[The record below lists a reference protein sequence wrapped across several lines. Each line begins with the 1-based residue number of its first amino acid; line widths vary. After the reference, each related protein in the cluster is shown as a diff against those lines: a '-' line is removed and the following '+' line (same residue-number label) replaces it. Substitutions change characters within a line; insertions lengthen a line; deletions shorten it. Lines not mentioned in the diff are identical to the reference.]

1 MMKLSDYVVQFLKQ
15 KHVQDVFLLA
25 GGGIMHLLDSLA
37 KEDAIRKYYNL
48 HEQASGFAA
57 DGYAQYANRLG
68 VVFATTGP
76 GATNVVTALASAHID
91 STPLLVISGQV
102 RRDTITRVA
111 GVRQTGAQEV
121 GIIPIVASVTK
132 YAVTVMD
139 PTDIRYI
146 LERAVHTALHDRP
159 GAVWVDIPLD
169 VQAAEIDP
177 AALRGYVPKPVP
189 PAVDVED
196 LQEIAQMLAAAKRPV
211 ILVGTGVMLA
221 GARDA
226 FVRMV
231 NELHVPV
238 VTSRRARRLFHRGDD
253 RYFYGSAGMVAP
265 RYANYVLQ
273 NADFLL
279 VIGSGLRYYLT
290 AYNEANF
297 APHACK
303 AIVNIHPP
311 EIEKLH
317 MAVEKSVV
325 MDAGDFIA
333 AFSAICRICRLP
345 QWEQWIAYADAM
357 RAKYP
362 PLGEVAPHTD
372 GLTDG
377 YMVTACI
384 NQYAGAEDVF
394 VASPSA
400 FAYGYNVY
408 DLHDRQEY
416 ICHVGLGSMG
426 TGLPC
431 AIGACIAAGK
441 KRTILGEGDG
451 SLQHNIQE
459 LALLRE
465 YDLPIKIFI
474 DSNNG
479 YRQIHTMQQTH
490 FAGRFAG
497 CSPESGV
504 GMPNLRRIAEAYGL
518 DYYCIETAAQTEE
531 VVRRALADDAPAII
545 DMISSPVVEFVP
557 IIKSRIGADGKM
569 VSSRLEDLY
578 PFLPEEEQRRNME
591 LCMDMTEPA
600 RSEGV

>member
-1 MMKLSDYVVQFLKQ
+1 MKLSDYVVEFLRRRE
-15 KHVQDVFLLA
+15 VQDVFLLS

-37 KEDAIRKYYNL
+37 KEDRIHKYYNL

-57 DGYAQYANRLG
+57 DGYAQYANKLG

-76 GATNVVTALASAHID
+76 GATNVVTSLASAYID

-102 RRDTITRVA
+102 RRDTITTLA

-121 GIIPIVASVTK
+121 GIIPIVESVTK

-139 PTDIRYI
+139 PADIRYV
-146 LERAVHTALHDRP
+146 LERAVYTALHDRP
-159 GAVWVDIPLD
+159 GTVWVDIPLD

-177 AALRGYVPKPVP
+177 SSLRGYKPEEKAA
-189 PAVDVED
+189 AVNAED
-196 LQEIAQMLAAAKRPV
+196 LREIAAMLAAAKRPV
-211 ILVGTGVMLA
+211 ILAGTGVMLA
-221 GARDA
+221 GAREA
-226 FVRMV
+226 FVQMV
-231 NELHVPV
+231 NELQIPT
-238 VTSRRARRLFHRGDD
+238 VTSRRARRLFHRGSD

-290 AYNEANF
+290 AYNDENF
-297 APHACK
+297 APHARK
-303 AIVNIHPP
+303 VMVNIHAP
-311 EIEKLH
+311 EVKKLR
-317 MAVEKSVV
+317 MTVEKTII
-325 MDAGDFIA
+325 MDAGTFIA
-333 AFSAICRICRLP
+333 AFSDLCCTHKMPDWQR
-345 QWEQWIAYADAM
+345 WIAYADEM
-357 RAKYP
+357 REKYP
-362 PLGEVAPHTD
+362 ALSEVIPHAD

-377 YMVTACI
+377 YMVTKYI
-384 NQYAGAEDVF
+384 NQYAGTDDVY

-408 DLHDRQEY
+408 ELHDGQEY
-416 ICHVGLGSMG
+416 ICPVGLGSMG

-431 AIGACIAAGK
+431 AIGACIASGK

-459 LALLRE
+459 LALLRQ

-479 YRQIHTMQQTH
+479 YRQIYTMQQTH

-497 CSPESGV
+497 CTPESGV
-504 GMPNLRRIAEAYGL
+504 GMPNLRSIAEAYGL
-518 DYYCIETAAQTEE
+518 DYYEIVCADETKEI
-531 VVRRALADDAPAII
+531 VRRALADDVPAII
-545 DMISSPVVEFVP
+545 NMVSSPAVEFVP

-569 VSSRLEDLY
+569 ISSKLEDLY

-591 LCMDMTEPA
+591 HCRKMTESA
-600 RSEGV
+600 Q

>member
-1 MMKLSDYVVQFLKQ
+1 MKLSDYVVEFLRRRE
-15 KHVQDVFLLA
+15 VQDVFLLS

-37 KEDAIRKYYNL
+37 KEDRIHKYYNL

-57 DGYAQYANRLG
+57 DGYAQYANKLG

-76 GATNVVTALASAHID
+76 GATNVVTSLASAYID

-102 RRDTITRVA
+102 RRDTITTLA

-121 GIIPIVASVTK
+121 GIIPIVESVTK

-139 PTDIRYI
+139 PADIRYV
-146 LERAVHTALHDRP
+146 LERAVYIALHDRP
-159 GAVWVDIPLD
+159 GTVWVDIPLD
-169 VQAAEIDP
+169 VQAAEIEP
-177 AALRGYVPKPVP
+177 SSLRGYKPEEKAA
-189 PAVDVED
+189 AVNAED
-196 LQEIAQMLAAAKRPV
+196 LQEIAAMLAAAKRPV
-211 ILVGTGVMLA
+211 ILAGTGVILA
-221 GARDA
+221 GAREA
-226 FVRMV
+226 FVQMV
-231 NELHVPV
+231 NELQIPT
-238 VTSRRARRLFHRGDD
+238 VTSRRARRLFHRGGD

-290 AYNEANF
+290 AYNDENF
-297 APHACK
+297 APHARK
-303 AIVNIHPP
+303 VMVNIHAP
-311 EIEKLH
+311 EVEKLR
-317 MAVEKSVV
+317 MTVEKTII
-325 MDAGDFIA
+325 MDAGAFIA
-333 AFSAICRICRLP
+333 AFSDLFRTCKMP
-345 QWEQWIAYADAM
+345 DWQGWIAYADEM
-357 RAKYP
+357 REKYP
-362 PLGEVAPHTD
+362 ALSEVIPHAD

-377 YMVTACI
+377 YLVTKYI
-384 NQYAGAEDVF
+384 NQYAGTDDVY

-408 DLHDRQEY
+408 ELHDGQEY
-416 ICHVGLGSMG
+416 ICPVGLGSMG

-431 AIGACIAAGK
+431 AIGACIASGK

-459 LALLRE
+459 LALLRQ

-479 YRQIHTMQQTH
+479 YRQIYTMQQTH

-497 CSPESGV
+497 CTPESGV
-504 GMPNLRRIAEAYGL
+504 GMPNLRSIAEAYGL
-518 DYYCIETAAQTEE
+518 DYYEIVCADETEE
-531 VVRRALADDAPAII
+531 IVCRALADDVPAII
-545 DMISSPVVEFVP
+545 NMVSSPAVEFVP

-569 VSSRLEDLY
+569 ISSKLEDLY

-591 LCMDMTEPA
+591 RCRKMTESA
-600 RSEGV
+600 Q

>member
-1 MMKLSDYVVQFLKQ
+1 MKLSDYVVEFLRQ
-15 KHVQDVFLLA
+15 REVQDVFLLS

-37 KEDAIRKYYNL
+37 KEERIHKYYNL

-57 DGYAQYANRLG
+57 DGYSQYANKLG

-102 RRDTITRVA
+102 RRDTITTLH

-121 GIIPIVASVTK
+121 GIIPIVSSVTK
-132 YAVTVMD
+132 YAVTVME
-139 PTDIRYI
+139 PSEIRYVM
-146 LERAVHTALHDRP
+146 ERAVHTALHDRP

-169 VQAAEIDP
+169 LQAAEIDP
-177 AALRGYVPKPVP
+177 ESLRPYVPEVAAPS
-189 PAVDVED
+189 ADADE
-196 LQEIAQMLAAAKRPV
+196 LAEIAELLAEAKRPV
-211 ILVGTGVMLA
+211 ILAGTGVMLA

-226 FVRMV
+226 FVQMV
-231 NELHVPV
+231 NELRIPT
-238 VTSRRARRLFHRGDD
+238 VTSRRARRLFHRGND

-290 AYNEANF
+290 AYNEENF
-297 APHACK
+297 APHAK
-303 AIVNIHPP
+303 KVIVNIHAP
-311 EIEKLH
+311 EIEKLR
-317 MAVEKSVV
+317 MTVEKAVT
-325 MDAGDFIA
+325 MDAWAFIV
-333 AFSAICRICRLP
+333 AFSDFCRTRALP
-345 QWEQWIAYADAM
+345 TRVGWIAYADAM
-357 RAKYP
+357 REKYP
-362 PLGEVAPHTD
+362 PLAEVIPHAD

-377 YMVTACI
+377 YMVTQYI
-384 NQYAGAEDVF
+384 NEYAGADDVY

-408 DLHDRQEY
+408 ELHDGQDY
-416 ICHVGLGSMG
+416 ICPVGLGSMG

-459 LALLRE
+459 LALLRQ

-479 YRQIHTMQQTH
+479 YRQIYTMQQTH
-490 FAGRFAG
+490 FAGRLAG
-497 CSPESGV
+497 CTPESGV
-504 GMPNLRRIAEAYGL
+504 GMPNLRSIAEAYGL
-518 DYYCIETAAQTEE
+518 DYYEIAHADETEE
-531 VVRRALADDAPAII
+531 TVRCALADDTPAII
-545 DMISSPVVEFVP
+545 NMLSSPAVEFVP

-569 VSSRLEDLY
+569 ISSKLEDLY
-578 PFLPEEEQRRNME
+578 PFLSEEEQARNMA
-591 LCMDMTEPA
+591 LCREMTESD
-600 RSEGV
+600 R

>member
-1 MMKLSDYVVQFLKQ
+1 MKLSDYVVEFLRRRE
-15 KHVQDVFLLA
+15 VQDVFLLS

-37 KEDAIRKYYNL
+37 KEDRIHKYYNL

-57 DGYAQYANRLG
+57 DGYAQYANKLG

-76 GATNVVTALASAHID
+76 GATNVVTSLASAYID

-102 RRDTITRVA
+102 RRDTITTLA

-121 GIIPIVASVTK
+121 GIIPIVESVTK

-139 PTDIRYI
+139 PADIRYV
-146 LERAVHTALHDRP
+146 LERAVYTALHNRP
-159 GAVWVDIPLD
+159 GTVWVDIPLD

-177 AALRGYVPKPVP
+177 SSLRGYKPEEKAA
-189 PAVDVED
+189 AVNAED
-196 LQEIAQMLAAAKRPV
+196 LREIAAMLAAAKRPV
-211 ILVGTGVMLA
+211 ILAGTGVMLA
-221 GARDA
+221 GAREA
-226 FVRMV
+226 FVQMV
-231 NELHVPV
+231 NELQIPT
-238 VTSRRARRLFHRGDD
+238 VTSRRARRLFHRGGD

-265 RYANYVLQ
+265 RYAHYVLQ

-290 AYNEANF
+290 AYNDANF
-297 APHACK
+297 APHARK
-303 AIVNIHPP
+303 AIVNIHPS
-311 EIEKLH
+311 EIEKLG
-317 MAVEKSVV
+317 MTVDKAIV
-325 MDAGDFIA
+325 MDAVAFIA
-333 AFSAICRICRLP
+333 AFSDLCRMRKMP
-345 QWEQWIAYADAM
+345 DWQGWITYADEM
-357 RAKYP
+357 REKYP
-362 PLGEVAPHTD
+362 ALAEVIPHAD

-377 YMVTACI
+377 YMVTKYI
-384 NQYAGAEDVF
+384 NQYAGTDDVY

-408 DLHDRQEY
+408 ELHDGQEY
-416 ICHVGLGSMG
+416 ICPVGLGSMG

-431 AIGACIAAGK
+431 AIGACIASGK

-459 LALLRE
+459 LALLRQ

-479 YRQIHTMQQTH
+479 YRQIYTMQQTH

-497 CSPESGV
+497 CTPESGV
-504 GMPNLRRIAEAYGL
+504 GMPNLRSIAEAYGL
-518 DYYCIETAAQTEE
+518 DYYEIVCADETEE
-531 VVRRALADDAPAII
+531 IVRRALADDVPAII
-545 DMISSPVVEFVP
+545 NMVSSPAVEFVP

-569 VSSRLEDLY
+569 ISSKLEDLY

-591 LCMDMTEPA
+591 RCRKMTESA
-600 RSEGV
+600 R

>member
-1 MMKLSDYVVQFLKQ
+1 MKLSDYVVEFLRRRE
-15 KHVQDVFLLA
+15 VQDVFLLS

-37 KEDAIRKYYNL
+37 KEDRIHKYYNL

-57 DGYAQYANRLG
+57 DGYAQYANKLG

-76 GATNVVTALASAHID
+76 GATNVVTSLASAYID

-102 RRDTITRVA
+102 RRDTITTLA

-121 GIIPIVASVTK
+121 GIIPIVESVTK

-139 PTDIRYI
+139 PTDIRYV
-146 LERAVHTALHDRP
+146 LERAVYTALHNRP
-159 GAVWVDIPLD
+159 GTVWVDIPLD

-177 AALRGYVPKPVP
+177 SSLRGYKPEEKAA
-189 PAVDVED
+189 AVNAED
-196 LQEIAQMLAAAKRPV
+196 LREIAAMLAAAKRPV
-211 ILVGTGVMLA
+211 ILSGTGVMLA
-221 GARDA
+221 GAREA
-226 FVRMV
+226 FVQMV
-231 NELHVPV
+231 NELQIPT
-238 VTSRRARRLFHRGDD
+238 VTSRRARRLFHRGGD

-290 AYNEANF
+290 AYNDANF
-297 APHACK
+297 APHARK
-303 AIVNIHPP
+303 AIVNIHPS
-311 EIEKLH
+311 EIEKLG
-317 MAVEKSVV
+317 MTVDKAVV
-325 MDAGDFIA
+325 MDAVAFIA
-333 AFSAICRICRLP
+333 AFSDLCRMRKMP
-345 QWEQWIAYADAM
+345 DWQGWITYADEM
-357 RAKYP
+357 REKYP
-362 PLGEVAPHTD
+362 ALAEVIPHAD

-377 YMVTACI
+377 YMVTKYI
-384 NQYAGAEDVF
+384 NQYAGTDDVY

-408 DLHDRQEY
+408 ELHDGQEY
-416 ICHVGLGSMG
+416 ICPVGLGSMG

-431 AIGACIAAGK
+431 AIGACIASGK

-459 LALLRE
+459 LALLRQ

-479 YRQIHTMQQTH
+479 YRQIYTMQQTH

-497 CSPESGV
+497 CTPESGV
-504 GMPNLRRIAEAYGL
+504 GMPNLRSIAEAYGL
-518 DYYCIETAAQTEE
+518 DYYEIVCADETEE
-531 VVRRALADDAPAII
+531 IVRRALADDVPAII
-545 DMISSPVVEFVP
+545 NMVSSPAVEFVP

-569 VSSRLEDLY
+569 ISSKLEDLY

-591 LCMDMTEPA
+591 RCRKMTESA
-600 RSEGV
+600 R